1 MTAAS
6 PGGAQRRPEENPE
19 FGENPEPAENPEP
32 GESAGPG
39 EQGGSVVTMRVAY
52 VLGTTA
58 GGTGSHVAMLA
69 RECAARGMRV
79 RIFGPHASGQR
90 FFPAQRARAA
100 RPDVASNPG
109 TAEAVAGRASVAADE
124 PPAFVVVDIAD
135 RPRPAHDLATV
146 LRLRRL
152 LRAWAPDIVHA
163 HGLRAGAF
171 TALALTALP
180 PAHTRHG
187 PMILQTLPSYWRNS
201 LQDQLKGRQEEAGG
215 TGRRR
220 WERCALVVTMH
231 NAPPAGSTNGLV
243 YAILERIVARR
254 ADAVTWVSGDLGA
267 RMRRAGARDGGRA
280 LVPAADL
287 APPPAEQIAAVRA
300 SLGEHRPVVLAAGRL
315 VAQKGYPVLLA
326 AAARWQQRDPV
337 PLLVIAG
344 EGPLAG
350 ALAEQARNTGIA
362 VRFLGQR
369 TDIPALLGAADVV
382 VVPSFWEGQPLIAQ
396 EALRA
401 GRPLV
406 ASRVGGIPDVTG
418 EGAALLV
425 PPGDPA
431 ALAGAV
437 QSVLDD
443 PGLAAKLGAAAAERA
458 GQLPSISAAVESV
471 TRCYRRVLRSA
482 D

>member
-1 MTAAS
+1 
-6 PGGAQRRPEENPE
+6 
-19 FGENPEPAENPEP
+19 
-32 GESAGPG
+32 
-39 EQGGSVVTMRVAY
+39 VRVAY
-52 VLGTTA
+52 VLGTSA
-58 GGTGSHVAMLA
+58 GGTGPHVAMLA
-69 RECAARGMRV
+69 RECAVRGMAVRV
-79 RIFGPHASGQR
+79 FGPAETGQR
-90 FFPAQRARAA
+90 FFPPSPA
-100 RPDVASNPG
+100 PG
-109 TAEAVAGRASVAADE
+109 G
-124 PPAFVVVDIAD
+124 PPGFVVVDIAD
-135 RPRPAHDLATV
+135 RPRPAHDLATL

-180 PAHTRHG
+180 PAHTRRR
-187 PMILQTLPSYWRNS
+187 PMILKTFQSYLQKS
-201 LQDQLKGRQEEAGG
+201 LQDQEKGSRQKPGQEEPAG

-287 APPPAEQIAAVRA
+287 APPPAEQIAAVKA
-300 SLGEHRPVVLAAGRL
+300 SLSEHRPVVLAAGRL

-326 AAARWQQRDPV
+326 AATRWQHRDPV

>member
-1 MTAAS
+1 
-6 PGGAQRRPEENPE
+6 
-19 FGENPEPAENPEP
+19 
-32 GESAGPG
+32 
-39 EQGGSVVTMRVAY
+39 MRVAY
-52 VLGTTA
+52 VLGTTT
-58 GGTGSHVAMLA
+58 GGTGPHVAMLA
-69 RECAARGMRV
+69 RECAARGMQVRV
-79 RIFGPHASGQR
+79 FGPQAAGER
-90 FFPAQRARAA
+90 FFPAQRAPAA
-100 RPDVASNPG
+100 RPDGARNPG
-109 TAEAVAGRASVAADE
+109 TAEAAGGRAATGSVMAAE
-124 PPAFVVVDIAD
+124 PPAFVMVDIAD

-171 TALALTALP
+171 TALALTAMP
-180 PAHTRHG
+180 SAHTRQR
-187 PMILQTLPSYWRNS
+187 PMILKTFQSYSRKS
-201 LQDQLKGRQEEAGG
+201 LQDREKVSRQKPGQEEAGG

-231 NAPPAGSTNGLV
+231 NAPPAGGTNGLV

-254 ADAVTWVSGDLGA
+254 ADAVTWVSSDLAA

-280 LVPAADL
+280 LVPAADF
-287 APPPAEQIAAVRA
+287 APTSAEQLAAVRA
-300 SLGEHRPVVLAAGRL
+300 SLGEHRPVILAAGRL

-326 AAARWQQRDPV
+326 AAARWQHRDPV

-369 TDIPALLGAADVV
+369 TDIPALLCAADVV
-382 VVPSFWEGQPLIAQ
+382 VVPSLWEGQPLVVQ

-406 ASRVGGIPDVTG
+406 ASRAGGIPDLTG
-418 EGAALLV
+418 EDAAVLV

-437 QSVLDD
+437 QLVLDD

-458 GQLPSISAAVESV
+458 GQLPSIGAAVESV
-471 TRCYRRVLRSA
+471 TRCYRGLLRSA